1 MHYYDRKGKGI
12 KIKNSKLLQVFIK
25 IRKIFKHTDVTYT

>member
-25 IRKIFKHTDVTYT
+25 IRKFFKHTKATYT